1 MFSRRGSSARKKS
14 LPSRSLL
21 VVTVLALLAGVIG
34 PAARNETPGSA
45 DAAERLAQAMALSPK
60 QKTGSASGHDDDQ
73 GTPNAVGP
81 KSLQSKFPEVGGG
94 TETVLGN
101 QVRVEKGPSEVKGFD
116 KATSRELPEK
126 RTAKE
131 RTYANTDGTQ
141 TTEFSR
147 EDVNYRTADGKFQP
161 IDTTIVPNGRKPGWR
176 NAGDNVGVE
185 FAPSAAKDP
194 VVNVIV
200 DQHRQ
205 FGYAV
210 DGVADSAGSVSGST
224 ITYPSVR
231 PESDLRL
238 DVFPG
243 GVKET
248 LVLKS
253 PDAPHSWIFPLKLT
267 GLKPAIV
274 DGRVSLSD
282 DNGHEVAQIPPGVM
296 NDANQDPASGDFAT
310 SNGVTYRLIEH
321 KGRPA
326 LQVDL
331 DSAWLRDPARQ
342 YPVEVDPSVDTGKAN
357 NSMVVQNGS
366 RGDGGSELKAG
377 TTGSIKAASYLAF
390 DGVQDRLRNH
400 KIFGAYLSLANSWSW
415 SCQPRPL
422 SVHPVV
428 APWGSSGGF
437 PGPAVGPALTDSSF
451 AHGYV
456 GRGQSRSSCPA
467 AYELINLG
475 VPGRDLVQ
483 RWVTGAQANYGLS
496 VRASETDPF
505 GWKKFAGHRTVNPPV
520 LYVTHSIYDAEYRVD
535 SGVIDPP
542 VTKIQDGKIKITVT
556 NRGAE
561 TWTGPTYA
569 LGYRAFKTNGQP
581 VASVEAAT
589 LAGDVPRGA
598 SVTLEAKIKAIDP
611 GDYILDFSMLRRG
624 GAWFTDE
631 QIPPIRLMMRVID
644 VPPVVKAQYPPNGYS
659 APTLTPQ
666 LWVDAVDVD
675 APNTNGLKYRFE
687 ICENY
692 RQNPDGSLT
701 GVSCTDS
708 GYVDKRTWTV
718 PKNALRWSK
727 DYQWRA
733 FAFDGNSESQK
744 LPPSHLLTA
753 VPQPEITSHL
763 ANAPYSGGPTDFD
776 PQTGNYYSSAV
787 DATVRVTGPELSV
800 ARTYNSLDPRRDLM
814 FGAGWSTRYDM
825 RVVPDDD
832 GSGNVVVTYS
842 DGQQIRFGRNAD
854 GTYAAPEGRQ
864 MDFHAEVEAAG
875 GGWMLVD
882 RSATVYRFR
891 PDGRLITVHDQN
903 GRYIELDY
911 GTVDHLKRV
920 ISRTSDRILYFKW
933 TGNHVTSVSTD
944 PIDGKQLTWN
954 YTYDGDKL
962 TKVCDPYGGC
972 TGYEQTSGSHYRSS
986 VVDSRPA
993 SYWRL
998 GETAGADANSQVQTK
1013 LGKDKGTYKDVG
1025 LGQPGPLAN
1034 AGDTAA
1040 SFNGTSSVITLPD
1053 GTVKKNRDL
1062 AIELWFKTTQGG
1074 PLFGYQKARIDET
1087 PQGAVP
1093 VLYVGTDGKLRGQF
1107 WNGAAG
1113 PITTSAPVNDDQWHH
1128 VVLSGSLA
1136 TQTLYLDGQKVG
1148 TAAGEIQHDDIT
1160 FNQIGAAY
1168 TVPPSS
1174 WPGWG
1179 TQPRRFFSGL
1189 IDEVAFYEYPLGQ
1202 TAALS
1207 HFQAKAGADYLSK
1220 ITLPSGRVAAK
1231 LSYDVGADR
1240 LSEFTDRNGGNWK
1253 LVSPVVTGTA
1263 TNLVR
1268 TTQVTDPGNRLH
1280 FYDYDP
1286 ARGRILRS
1294 VAPLGQGIRAEDRLD
1309 NVGKPVPEPTPG
1321 CPPTGGFCGGPVNGG
1336 STWVGGPV
1344 VGLGVRTYDYDEKGF
1359 QTTISD
1365 ELGDQVVLTNDA
1377 RGNVTARKSC
1387 RVAPGDCQTSYY
1399 SYYYNPND
1407 VTDARNDKI
1416 LSSRDARS
1424 ADANDS
1430 RFATTYT
1437 YTEGWSRGLL
1447 ATQTTPDGA
1456 VVRHVYTDG
1465 TEAAVG
1471 GGNVPSGL
1479 IEKTT
1484 DPRGGEIT
1492 YSYYKNGDLAELVNA
1507 AGLTTKY
1514 TYDMLG
1520 RKKTETQVSEANP
1533 NGVTT
1538 TFTYDLLSRQA
1549 TATSPGSNDPVTGVT
1564 HTAQRK
1570 TDYDA
1575 DGNTTRDEVLDLTGG
1590 DPSRVTSTAYDGF
1603 GRPSEVT
1610 DAEGGKQFFGY
1621 DGFGNRTWMVDP
1633 IGNKY
1638 EYAYTARNAIAE
1650 VRLRGWHGGTIEA
1663 GTGEGDGEGD
1673 GSPTASLTLKSFA
1686 YDFAGRL
1693 IRETD
1698 AVGRTTRYQYYT
1710 DDKLRKKIATDVAD
1724 PDNPSGP
1731 KTNVTLSELTY
1742 DAAGNVVQEVRQGG
1756 GTTTYEY
1763 DSTGRRTAQTH
1774 DPEGLAN
1781 RSEFRY
1787 SLAGDLTAVTH
1798 TGRSSNSSR
1807 IDAGRVEGTEYG
1819 YDTAGRKISESV
1831 LNGGS
1836 QKLTTTRKFDQR
1848 GLITSVT
1855 DPRGNVSG
1863 ADPAAFTTNLGYNSA
1878 GLATTVTGP
1887 AVDVESGGA
1896 PATRSRPQT
1905 LTGFNTF
1912 GEPTAKR
1919 DANGHVS
1926 TVTYDRLGRATD
1938 SSSADYRKPGE
1949 TTTAK
1954 AVSRTQYDAAGKVIA
1969 STDPKGAV
1977 TRFRYDQLGRLLERV
1992 DPRADAGDQDGG
2004 VWKYSYT
2011 NAGDRL
2017 SVTDPNGSRQE
2028 TTYDDLG
2035 RPITATQLERY
2046 PQPAAY
2052 TTKLR
2057 YDAAGNLKST
2067 TSPSGEITRFGYDA
2081 LGQRINATDPANV
2094 VTQFGYDLAGNRV
2107 RTSDGTGNTRYTSLD
2122 GAGRPTGSFDLDPGE
2137 RILRKSSASYDAAG
2151 NRLSTT
2157 DPYGHTVKFGYDAQ
2171 GRMTRQE
2178 EQVSATDSIVT
2189 GFGYDAAGQ
2198 RTRITDGRAN
2208 ATIQTYN
2215 SLGLPESA
2223 IEPVT
2228 AAHPEPK
2235 DRTWTTGYDLNG
2247 QATNLLA
2254 PGGVTRVREFDAL
2267 GRLTGETGGG
2277 ASEPTTERKRSFDL
2291 ASRLT
2296 SVDSPG
2302 GAKVFTYN
2310 DRGGLLT
2317 STGPTTGVSTYE
2329 YDDSGRLAKRV
2340 DTAGTSSFTYDK
2352 GRLATQTDGLTGV
2365 RQAIGYDAGGRVG
2378 TIDYGAG
2385 RVRTLGYD
2393 DFGRMSSDT
2402 LKAADNSTLAGV
2414 AYGYDLDDRLT
2425 TKNTSGPEGS
2435 RSNVYG
2441 YDFAGRMTSWTASG
2455 EKTEYSWDKSGNRTK
2470 SGDKT
2475 ATFDERN
2482 RQLTDGATT
2491 FAWSPRGTLTSRT
2504 DASGS
2509 VQSGFDAFDRAVKE
2523 GTNTFGYDGLDRMSV
2538 RNGQTFGYD
2547 GTSLDLITDGTAKF
2561 ARGTGGQLLGQR
2573 SSAGVSQVAV
2583 TDQHGDVVAGLDP
2596 AGGLSGSTTF
2606 DPFGKKLG
2614 STGSTSTLGYQ
2625 SDYTDPDSGNVD
2637 MGARWYSPGTGT
2649 FTARDDIA
2657 LPSNPSVASNR
2668 YTYGNAASMNGIDPD
2683 GHSWFECL
2691 VSPFFCGVVAP
2702 KLRDW
2707 FGPPAPPAQLGLSS
2721 GGIRVNGS
2729 YLDDVSGG
2737 NWAPN
2742 APGEP
2747 SGLGP
2752 GKGTGKKGSGIG
2764 RGPGKAT
2771 GTPGR
2776 GGTPVPVI
2784 DHRAAAQQAAKNNP
2798 LPVPKAVAQPVYG
2811 GGGAIAPVSPSPHL
2825 PAIAVGGSAAADNNV
2840 NKITNAVTGDGP
2852 IVQSVNQLP
2861 PSELGGASKS
2871 NNSGGFPSISDVLD
2885 TILPPGSLAGMLW
2898 QLGKSDSPS
2907 EFGHGV
2913 LDILGNIPVLG
2924 EVADLWNAAWYAD
2937 DGDALNAGISMA
2949 AAIPF
2954 LGWGAAAAKAGKTGL
2969 KNIGELTAGVP
2980 PSVTRNALEPHEFA
2994 QAQAITGFRGGNL
3007 VGNTTKKFPGIDGWL
3022 DGAPVSL
3029 KQYTG
3034 DKPAGVLRHASK
3046 AEESARKA
3054 GYRDVDLYVE
3064 AKNVDLSRMIDFA
3077 KGGPLRDMPR
3087 QGTIKS
3093 IYIETANGWLVL
3105 PG

>member
-1 MFSRRGSSARKKS
+1 M
-14 LPSRSLL
+14 
-21 VVTVLALLAGVIG
+21 
-34 PAARNETPGSA
+34 
-45 DAAERLAQAMALSPK
+45 
-60 QKTGSASGHDDDQ
+60 
-73 GTPNAVGP
+73 
-81 KSLQSKFPEVGGG
+81 
-94 TETVLGN
+94 
-101 QVRVEKGPSEVKGFD
+101 
-116 KATSRELPEK
+116 
-126 RTAKE
+126 
-131 RTYANTDGTQ
+131 
-141 TTEFSR
+141 
-147 EDVNYRTADGKFQP
+147 
-161 IDTTIVPNGRKPGWR
+161 
-176 NAGDNVGVE
+176 
-185 FAPSAAKDP
+185 
-194 VVNVIV
+194 
-200 DQHRQ
+200 
-205 FGYAV
+205 
-210 DGVADSAGSVSGST
+210 
-224 ITYPSVR
+224 
-231 PESDLRL
+231 
-238 DVFPG
+238 
-243 GVKET
+243 
-248 LVLKS
+248 
-253 PDAPHSWIFPLKLT
+253 
-267 GLKPAIV
+267 
-274 DGRVSLSD
+274 
-282 DNGHEVAQIPPGVM
+282 
-296 NDANQDPASGDFAT
+296 
-310 SNGVTYRLIEH
+310 
-321 KGRPA
+321 
-326 LQVDL
+326 
-331 DSAWLRDPARQ
+331 
-342 YPVEVDPSVDTGKAN
+342 
-357 NSMVVQNGS
+357 
-366 RGDGGSELKAG
+366 
-377 TTGSIKAASYLAF
+377 
-390 DGVQDRLRNH
+390 
-400 KIFGAYLSLANSWSW
+400 
-415 SCQPRPL
+415 
-422 SVHPVV
+422 
-428 APWGSSGGF
+428 
-437 PGPAVGPALTDSSF
+437 
-451 AHGYV
+451 
-456 GRGQSRSSCPA
+456 
-467 AYELINLG
+467 
-475 VPGRDLVQ
+475 
-483 RWVTGAQANYGLS
+483 
-496 VRASETDPF
+496 
-505 GWKKFAGHRTVNPPV
+505 
-520 LYVTHSIYDAEYRVD
+520 
-535 SGVIDPP
+535 
-542 VTKIQDGKIKITVT
+542 
-556 NRGAE
+556 
-561 TWTGPTYA
+561 
-569 LGYRAFKTNGQP
+569 
-581 VASVEAAT
+581 
-589 LAGDVPRGA
+589 
-598 SVTLEAKIKAIDP
+598 
-611 GDYILDFSMLRRG
+611 
-624 GAWFTDE
+624 
-631 QIPPIRLMMRVID
+631 
-644 VPPVVKAQYPPNGYS
+644 VKAQYPPNGYS

-675 APNTNGLKYRFE
+675 APPNTNGLKYRFE
-687 ICENY
+687 ICESY
-692 RQNPDGSLT
+692 RQNPDGSQT

-708 GYVDKRTWTV
+708 GYVAKRTWTV
-718 PKNALRWSK
+718 PQNALRWSK

-733 FAFDGNSESQK
+733 FAYDGNSESQK

-763 ANAPYSGGPTDFD
+763 ANAPYSGGPSDFD

-933 TGNHVTSVSTD
+933 TGDHVTSVSTD

-954 YTYDGDKL
+954 YTYDADKL

-986 VVDSRPA
+986 VIDSRPA
-993 SYWRL
+993 SYWRF
-998 GETAGADANSQVQTK
+998 GETTGADANSQVQTK

-1040 SFNGTSSVITLPD
+1040 SFNGTSSVVTLPD

-1074 PLFGYQKARIDET
+1074 PLFGYQKSRINET

-1113 PITTSAPVNDDQWHH
+1113 PITSSALVNDDQWHH

-1174 WPGWG
+1174 WPAWG

-1231 LSYDVGADR
+1231 LSYDVAADR

-1253 LVSPVVTGTA
+1253 IVSPVVTGTA

-1294 VAPLGQGIRAEDRLD
+1294 IAPLGQGIRAEDRLD
-1309 NVGKPVPEPTPG
+1309 NVGKPTPEPTPG
-1321 CPPTGGFCGGPVNGG
+1321 CPPTGGFCGGPANGG

-1344 VGLGVRTYDYDEKGF
+1344 VGLGVRTYDYDDKGF

-1377 RGNVTARKSC
+1377 RGNVTSRKSC
-1387 RVAPGDCQTSYY
+1387 GVAPGDCQTSYY
-1399 SYYYNPND
+1399 SYYYNSDD
-1407 VTDARNDKI
+1407 VTDARNGKI

-1424 ADANDS
+1424 SDANDS

-1437 YTEGWSRGLL
+1437 YTDGWSRGLL

-1484 DPRGGEIT
+1484 DPRGGEIS

-1507 AGLTTKY
+1507 AGLITRY

-1520 RKKTETQVSEANP
+1520 RKKSETQISDANP
-1533 NGVTT
+1533 NGITT

-1549 TATSPGSNDPVTGVT
+1549 TATSPASSDPVTGVT

-1575 DGNTTRDEVLDLTGG
+1575 DGNVTRDEVIDLTGG
-1590 DPSRVTSTAYDGF
+1590 DPSRVTNMSYDAF

-1610 DAEGGKQFFGY
+1610 DAEGGKRFFGY

-1650 VRLRGWHGGTIEA
+1650 IRLRGWHGGTIEA
-1663 GTGEGDGEGD
+1663 GTGEGDGDGD

-1698 AVGRTTRYQYYT
+1698 AVGRTIRYQYYT
-1710 DDKLRKKIATDVAD
+1710 DDKLRKKIATDVSD

-1756 GTTTYEY
+1756 GVTAYEY
-1763 DSTGRRTAQTH
+1763 DPTGRRTSQTH
-1774 DPEGLAN
+1774 DPDGLAN
-1781 RSEFRY
+1781 RSEFQY

-1807 IDAGRVEGTEYG
+1807 IDAGRVESTEYG
-1819 YDTAGRKISESV
+1819 YDTAGRKISEAV

-1836 QKLTTTRKFDQR
+1836 QKFTTTQTFDQR
-1848 GLITSVT
+1848 GLVTSVT
-1855 DPRGNVSG
+1855 DPRGNVGG
-1863 ADPAAFTTNLGYNSA
+1863 ADPAAFTTNFGYNSA

-1926 TVTYDRLGRATD
+1926 TVTYDRLGRVTD
-1938 SSSADYRKPGE
+1938 SSSPEYRKPGE
-1949 TTTAK
+1949 TASAK
-1954 AVSRTQYDAAGKVIA
+1954 SVSRTQYDAAGKVIA

-1977 TRFRYDQLGRLLERV
+1977 TRYRYDQLGRLLERA
-1992 DPRADAGDQDGG
+1992 DPRADAGDQEGG

-2011 NAGDRL
+2011 NASDQL
-2017 SVTDPNGSRQE
+2017 SVMDPNGSRQE

-2052 TTKLR
+2052 TTNIR

-2081 LGQRINATDPANV
+2081 LGQRITATDPAGV

-2107 RTSDGTGNTRYTSLD
+2107 RASDGTGYTQYTSID

-2137 RILRKSSASYDAAG
+2137 RILRKSSASYDSAG

-2157 DPYGHTVKFGYDAQ
+2157 DPYGHTVKFAYDAQ

-2189 GFGYDAAGQ
+2189 GFGYDAVGQ
-2198 RTRITDGRAN
+2198 RTRITDGRTN
-2208 ATIQTYN
+2208 ATIQTFN
-2215 SLGLPESA
+2215 SLGLPESTV
-2223 IEPVT
+2223 EPVT

-2277 ASEPTTERKRSFDL
+2277 ASEATTERKRSFDL
-2291 ASRLT
+2291 TGRLT

-2329 YDDSGRLAKRV
+2329 YDNSGRLAKRA
-2340 DTAGTSSFTYDK
+2340 DAAGTSSFTYDK

-2385 RVRTLGYD
+2385 RVRTFGYD

-2402 LKAADNSTLAGV
+2402 LKGADNATLSGM
-2414 AYGYDLDDRLT
+2414 AYGYDLNDRLT
-2425 TKNTSGPEGS
+2425 TKNTAGPEGS

-2482 RQLTDGATT
+2482 RQLTDGATR
-2491 FAWSPRGTLTSRT
+2491 FAWSPRGTLESRT
-2504 DASGS
+2504 TASGS

-2523 GTNTFGYDGLDRMSV
+2523 GTSTYGYDGLDRMSV

-2561 ARGTGGQLLGQR
+2561 ARGAGGQLLGQR
-2573 SSAGVSQVAV
+2573 SAVGVSQVAV

-2596 AGGLSGSTTF
+2596 AGGLSGSTRF

-2614 STGSTSTLGYQ
+2614 STGATSTLGYQ

-2649 FTARDDIA
+2649 FNARDDIA
-2657 LPSNPSVASNR
+2657 LPSNPSVAGNR
-2668 YTYGNAASMNGIDPD
+2668 YTYGNAAPMNGSDPD
-2683 GHSWFECL
+2683 GHISKIGCLMFTPLCFGDPSDLLPPKREMRRAPISPVQGYFGWTWFDL
-2691 VSPFFCGVVAP
+2691 NAGWDSVAGGTGGGPGQKVGTGGGRGTKPGVGGSRGG
-2702 KLRDW
+2702 K
-2707 FGPPAPPAQLGLSS
+2707 PAS
-2721 GGIRVNGS
+2721 GG
-2729 YLDDVSGG
+2729 
-2737 NWAPN
+2737 AP
-2742 APGEP
+2742 
-2747 SGLGP
+2747 
-2752 GKGTGKKGSGIG
+2752 
-2764 RGPGKAT
+2764 
-2771 GTPGR
+2771 
-2776 GGTPVPVI
+2776 VV
-2784 DHRAAAQQAAKNNP
+2784 DHRAAAQSAAKNNP
-2798 LPVPKAVAQPVYG
+2798 LPVPQAVAQPVYAG
-2811 GGGAIAPVSPSPHL
+2811 GEGITAPVSPSPHL
-2825 PAIAVGGSAAADNNV
+2825 PAIAVGGSVAADNNV

-2852 IVQSVNQLP
+2852 IVQNVNELP
-2861 PSELGGASKS
+2861 PSELGGAGRS
-2871 NNSGGFPSISDVLD
+2871 NSSGGFPSISDVLD
-2885 TILPPGSLAGMLW
+2885 VILPPVSLLGMLW
-2898 QLGKSDSPS
+2898 QLGKADSPS
-2907 EFGHGV
+2907 QLAHGV
-2913 LDILGNIPVLG
+2913 LDLIGYVPLLG
-2924 EVADLWNAAWYAD
+2924 EVADLSNAALYAD
-2937 DGDALNAGISMA
+2937 EGDSLNAGISAA

-2954 LGWGAAAAKAGKTGL
+2954 LGWGAAAWKSGKQGVKGVQDVAERATHDFPVNPSCVGKNSFVPGTRVLMAGGLTKPIEEVQLGDQVVATDPETGRTESRPVVATI
-2969 KNIGELTAGVP
+2969 IGEGQKDLVRVSVGDGVSNNRAGEVIATAEHPFWSNVRNEWISATRLEASEKLLAASGELVSIAGIDKWSAAQQRVYNLTIEGVHTYYVLAGVTSVLVHNCTAGQVP
-2980 PSVTRNALEPHEFA
+2980 YFSAYPSEFMDQAKKYGKGGIRELSDGRVRFYGEIAEARTAGEMLGRRLVREWDPSTGVTRIWHETLDHA
-2994 QAQAITGFRGGNL
+2994 GNVRIVRPDVDVTNGKKIHYSFDSL
-3007 VGNTTKKFPGIDGWL
+3007 GN
-3022 DGAPVSL
+3022 
-3029 KQYTG
+3029 YTG
-3034 DKPAGVLRHASK
+3034 R
-3046 AEESARKA
+3046 
-3054 GYRDVDLYVE
+3054 
-3064 AKNVDLSRMIDFA
+3064 
-3077 KGGPLRDMPR
+3077 
-3087 QGTIKS
+3087 
-3093 IYIETANGWLVL
+3093 W
-3105 PG
+3105 